1 MKFTGSDRAYLRE
14 HHHEPD
20 EAIRQIEAA
29 VSKTVYFLKIKG
41 EGIKMI
47 SRKRA
52 IEILGREKWLSG
64 MDRSAFHCSATHTT
78 IDGKTVYFDSR
89 RFFREN

>member
-1 MKFTGSDRAYLRE
+1 MKFTESDRAYLRE

-29 VSKTVYFLKIKG
+29 VSKTVYSLAIKG
-41 EGIKMI
+41 ESTKI
-47 SRKRA
+47 SRKKA

-64 MDRSAFHCSATHTT
+64 MDRSAFHRSATYTT
-78 IDGKTVYFDSR
+78 NDGKTVYFDSR